1 MVLVFFETSF
11 FLSFLIPHT
20 ICTCEC
26 LKTFK
31 RVSRCKTTNEQ
42 MEQKTVVL
50 VLVRRMEGA
59 SSFFNSDCSV
69 VFDSVVRIDATKKE
83 AKKTSKGI

>member
-1 MVLVFFETSF
+1 MYLEWNFFFRNKFSF

-20 ICTCEC
+20 ILNAFPDVKQTQ
-26 LKTFK
+26 
-31 RVSRCKTTNEQ
+31 NEQ
-42 MEQKTVVL
+42 VEQKTVVL

-69 VFDSVVRIDATKKE
+69 VFDSVVRIDATKEE
-83 AKKTSKGI
+83 AKKISEGI